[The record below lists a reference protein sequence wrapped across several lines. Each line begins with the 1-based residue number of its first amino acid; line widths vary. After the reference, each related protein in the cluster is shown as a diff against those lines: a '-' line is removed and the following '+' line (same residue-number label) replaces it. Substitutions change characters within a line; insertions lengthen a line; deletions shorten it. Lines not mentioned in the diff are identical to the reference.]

1 MKTIAYALM
10 CCLSIGTL
18 CAQTPEKTVKIKDKG
33 AKAKLESKRDST
45 FTIISMP
52 PSAEVFIN
60 DVKKGVTPCA
70 IEMPTGT
77 YRAVVK
83 KQGYQDYAFEFTM
96 PNGVSIKRTVNLKES
111 KTGLMKKD
119 YKSNDVISRPDV
131 KEKSTKEAE
140 RKVGTIEEDT
150 SRKSFVVA
158 KDEDQPQLLQE
169 RVFISID
176 KELIPDKKAYVAIE
190 KTPEIIRNAKVVYP
204 EEAKAAGIQGKVYLT
219 LLLDLDGKVMRA
231 ELEKSS
237 GSSLLDKAAV
247 DACRQMLFTP
257 ALAPGGKPVR
267 VWIMYPVNFSLRK
280 E

>member
-18 CAQTPEKTVKIKDKG
+18 CAQTPEKTVKFKDKG

-83 KQGYQDYAFEFTM
+83 KQGYQDHAFEFIM

-111 KTGLMKKD
+111 KTGLAKETFTGKTEV
-119 YKSNDVISRPDV
+119 SGPDL
-131 KEKSTKEAE
+131 KEKTAKEAARTEEPRKDTTGKSSDVNDEKLPVLRKE
-140 RKVGTIEEDT
+140 RRNLEV
-150 SRKSFVVA
+150 
-158 KDEDQPQLLQE
+158 DES
-169 RVFISID
+169 V
-176 KELIPDKKAYVAIE
+176 IPDKKAYVAME
-190 KTPEIIRNAKVVYP
+190 KAPEIVKHAAPVYP
-204 EEAKAAGIQGKVYLT
+204 ATAKAAKVEGRVFLQ
-219 LLLDLDGKVMRA
+219 LLIDLDGRVMKA
-231 ELEKSS
+231 DIAKTS
-237 GSSLLDKAAV
+237 GNPWLDEAAV
-247 DACRQMLFTP
+247 DAGYQILCTP
-257 ALAPGGKPVR
+257 AIAPGGKPVR